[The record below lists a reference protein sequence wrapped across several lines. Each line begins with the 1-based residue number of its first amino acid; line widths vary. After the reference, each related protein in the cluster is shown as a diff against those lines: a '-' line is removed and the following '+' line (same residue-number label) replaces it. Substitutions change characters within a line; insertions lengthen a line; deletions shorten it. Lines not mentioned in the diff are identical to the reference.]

1 MPFGRNQEKQTD
13 PIVSAVSAQYQP
25 WSRSIIMTLKTVITG
40 TGRYVPPRV
49 VTNDDLS
56 QWMETSDEWIRQRT
70 GIEKRHWVDEDAPV
84 GPSDLGLE
92 ASQIALNR
100 AGWSPADIDLI
111 IFATLSPDIFF
122 PGPGCLLQHKLGLSA
137 TPALDIRQQC
147 TGFIYG
153 LATADAY
160 IRSGMAT
167 KILLVGAEVHSTGL
181 DISTEGRDVSVI
193 FGDGAAAVCLEAV
206 DSDQDVG
213 VLASVLHAKG
223 SMAESLKTEA
233 PASRE
238 WPRLTAKMM
247 EERRHFPH
255 MDGKAIFKEALR
267 RLPEVTKEALD
278 QAGLTTEDIDLYIP
292 HQANMRINQFYQQM
306 MKLPEEKVFHNIQ
319 RYGNTT
325 AATIPLALDEALEM
339 GLIGKGSTVLF
350 LGLGS
355 GVTWGANIH
364 RFPDKPSL
372 ASRPDDDHRRRAHE
386 IVSAKMPRTRSRR

>member
-1 MPFGRNQEKQTD
+1 M
-13 PIVSAVSAQYQP
+13 SLHA
-25 WSRSIIMTLKTVITG
+25 VITG

-49 VTNDDLS
+49 ITNDDLT

-70 GIEKRHWVDEDAPV
+70 GIEKRHWIDEEAPV
-84 GPSDLGLE
+84 GTSDLALE
-92 ASQIALNR
+92 ASRTALER
-100 AGWSPADIDLI
+100 AGWAPEDIDLI
-111 IFATLSPDIFF
+111 IFATLSPDLFF
-122 PGPGCLLQHKLGLSA
+122 PGSGCLLQDKLGLKN

-160 IRSGMAT
+160 IRSGMARR
-167 KILLVGAEVHSTGL
+167 ILLVGAEVHSTGL
-181 DISTEGRDVSVI
+181 DLSTAGRDVSVI
-193 FGDGAAAVCLEAV
+193 FGDGAAAVCVEAV
-206 DSDQDVG
+206 DADRPVG

-223 SMAESLKTEA
+223 AMAESLMTEA

-238 WPRLTAKMM
+238 WPRLTAQMM
-247 EERRHFPH
+247 EERRHFPR
-255 MDGKAIFKEALR
+255 MDGKAIFKEAVR
-267 RLPEVTKEALD
+267 RLPEVTKEALK
-278 QAGLTTEDIDLYIP
+278 QAGLRKEDIDLYIP
-292 HQANMRINQFYQQM
+292 HQANIRINQFYQQL

-339 GLIGKGSTVLF
+339 GLVGKGSTVLF

-364 RFPDKPSL
+364 RFPD
-372 ASRPDDDHRRRAHE
+372 
-386 IVSAKMPRTRSRR
+386 

>member
-1 MPFGRNQEKQTD
+1 
-13 PIVSAVSAQYQP
+13 
-25 WSRSIIMTLKTVITG
+25 
-40 TGRYVPPRV
+40 
-49 VTNDDLS
+49 
-56 QWMETSDEWIRQRT
+56 
-70 GIEKRHWVDEDAPV
+70 
-84 GPSDLGLE
+84 
-92 ASQIALNR
+92 
-100 AGWSPADIDLI
+100 
-111 IFATLSPDIFF
+111 LSPDIFF

-247 EERRHFPH
+247 EERRHFPR

-364 RFPDKPSL
+364 RFP
-372 ASRPDDDHRRRAHE
+372 E
-386 IVSAKMPRTRSRR
+386 

>member
-1 MPFGRNQEKQTD
+1 
-13 PIVSAVSAQYQP
+13 
-25 WSRSIIMTLKTVITG
+25 MTIKAVITG

-70 GIEKRHWVDEDAPV
+70 GIEQRHWIDEAAPV
-84 GPSDLGLE
+84 GTSDLGLE
-92 ASQIALNR
+92 ASKIAMDR
-100 AGWSPADIDLI
+100 AGWSPEDIDLN
-111 IFATLSPDIFF
+111 IFATLSPDLFF
-122 PGPGCLLQHKLGLSA
+122 PGSGCLLQNKLGLSA
-137 TPALDIRQQC
+137 TPTLDIRQQC

-160 IRSGMAT
+160 VRSGMAK

-193 FGDGAAAVCLEAV
+193 FGDGAAAVCVEAV
-206 DSDQDVG
+206 DSDQNVG
-213 VLASVLHAKG
+213 VLASILHTKG

-247 EERRHFPH
+247 EERRHFPY

-364 RFPDKPSL
+364 RFPG
-372 ASRPDDDHRRRAHE
+372 
-386 IVSAKMPRTRSRR
+386 